1 MIMCLM
7 LFTAHIYNRVD
18 EIKRM
23 MEEFGDVRDVY
34 IPQDYHTRRPRYI
47 TAVTSYTM
55 TESVL
60 LSVVLTHLIRDIG
73 D

>member
-1 MIMCLM
+1 
-7 LFTAHIYNRVD
+7 
-18 EIKRM
+18 M

-47 TAVTSYTM
+47 TAITSYTM
-55 TESVL
+55 TESVI
-60 LSVVLTHLIRDIG
+60 LTHLIRDIA